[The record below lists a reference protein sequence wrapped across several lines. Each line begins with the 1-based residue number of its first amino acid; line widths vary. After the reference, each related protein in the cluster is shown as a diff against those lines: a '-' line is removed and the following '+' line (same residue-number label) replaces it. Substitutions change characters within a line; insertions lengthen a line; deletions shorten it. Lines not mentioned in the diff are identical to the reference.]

1 MSTLNF
7 VIIHIMILSAPRTAK
22 PTTTQLCRLSRLYS
36 SLTTQTQPHKVSSL
50 ILRPY
55 QQICLKACLDAHAT
69 GASRIGVSLPTG
81 AGKTAVFISLLS
93 SLEPRNGRP
102 DATKSL
108 VIVNSIELAK
118 QAAAQARRLRPDWV
132 VEMEQGSKHKAS
144 GEADL

>member
-1 MSTLNF
+1 
-7 VIIHIMILSAPRTAK
+7 MILSASRSPRR
-22 PTTTQLCRLSRLYS
+22 TTTQFCRLSRF
-36 SLTTQTQPHKVSSL
+36 LTTQPHLHKVSPL

-55 QQICLKACLDAHAT
+55 QEICLKACLDAHTA

-93 SLEPRNGRP
+93 SLGPRNGRP

-118 QAAAQARRLRPDWV
+118 QAAAQARHLRPDWV
-132 VEMEQGSKHKAS
+132 VEMEQGSKHRAS
-144 GEADL
+144 GDADL

>member
-1 MSTLNF
+1 
-7 VIIHIMILSAPRTAK
+7 MILSASRSPRR
-22 PTTTQLCRLSRLYS
+22 TTTQFCRLSRF
-36 SLTTQTQPHKVSSL
+36 LTTQPRLQKVSPL

-55 QQICLKACLDAHAT
+55 QEICLKACLDAHTA

-93 SLEPRNGRP
+93 SLGPRNGRP

-118 QAAAQARRLRPDWV
+118 QAAAQARHLRPDWV
-132 VEMEQGSKHKAS
+132 VEMEQGSKHRAS
-144 GEADL
+144 GDADL